1 MKPKSPEV
9 LRDEL
14 NELIKEARTKIKPV
28 LMSKIERDQYI
39 RPQEE
44 FDEMHKKGLIVNID
58 TRGMALL
65 DTEKIS
71 LEVLRKIQDKKLE
84 IDLKYEH
91 TRDLFE
97 KQRVVDQFLEEHQED
112 NKVLHGYYQNKYVQ
126 SKQNKYVKF
135 IYNNSYDLTNV
146 RFGLY
151 ASSFSTVFATA
162 VLGFINPMLMPLM
175 LYDYYLLCAFSS

>member
-112 NKVLHGYYQNKYVQ
+112 NKVLHGYY
-126 SKQNKYVKF
+126 
-135 IYNNSYDLTNV
+135 
-146 RFGLY
+146 
-151 ASSFSTVFATA
+151 
-162 VLGFINPMLMPLM
+162 
-175 LYDYYLLCAFSS
+175 